1 MIALA
6 AFMRNHGYDPD
17 IDHHT
22 RIPGIWSKLGTM
34 YNLDLIDEQEN
45 SQFDEEERFLD
56 FELPFE
62 DFGRDQFMRGKRS
75 GSPSENA
82 SSPARLNR
90 SPTPPRKRTRRETI
104 TNRNRASTVEDTDE
118 PKTSPP
124 NSPSSKLTRR
134 GRGTTRTSGRT
145 KAESSSRA
153 PSKDTAMEDEEAE
166 EAEETEEAVEEDDE
180 DEDDGDGTA
189 SERPR
194 RRGKTDAPT
203 IRKSKRKR

>member
-17 IDHHT
+17 IDQHT
-22 RIPGIWSKLGTM
+22 RIPGIWSKLGVM

-45 SQFDEEERFLD
+45 FEFEEEERFLD

-62 DFGRDQFMRGKRS
+62 DFGVDQFMRGKRS
-75 GSPSENA
+75 GSPSETA

-90 SPTPPRKRTRRETI
+90 SPTPARKRTRRDTI

-124 NSPSSKLTRR
+124 NSPSARPTRR
-134 GRGTTRTSGRT
+134 GRGATRTSGRT

-153 PSKDTAMEDEEAE
+153 PSKDTAFEDE
-166 EAEETEEAVEEDDE
+166 EAEETEEAVDEDDE

-189 SERPR
+189 SERPAR
-194 RRGKTDAPT
+194 RRGKADAPT